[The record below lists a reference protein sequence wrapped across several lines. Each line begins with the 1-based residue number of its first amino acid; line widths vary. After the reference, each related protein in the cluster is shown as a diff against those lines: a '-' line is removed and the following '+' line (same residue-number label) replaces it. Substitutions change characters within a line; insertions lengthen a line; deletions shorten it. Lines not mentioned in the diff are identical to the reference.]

1 MKKPKVIIRRRGK
14 DLDEDKRKKTG
25 SNIYSG
31 SDSETNKQ
39 PPSTLK
45 AGFKGKGHKR
55 EPYFFQ
61 IGFDFGTAFS
71 KCICRD
77 INTDESWV
85 YVSPKFSGHDLACL
99 CPSLVKL
106 DGDYFCCS
114 DHADAHYPANGLF
127 HLKWALKEVASN
139 NRDAQVLDFFKDAS
153 DSEDYSF
160 LTIFIELCVIYYL
173 AGVLGEIRNS
183 IRKRFGDFGNN
194 PGDYMAVNLGVPVAF
209 AEMLRIREMFHGAL
223 CDAWGLAD
231 KLAGHPKIKIK
242 ELKGLC
248 IEKQYRV
255 KENIQEACFLVPEV
269 SANLQGFVKSRV
281 SMPGIYFFS
290 DTGAATVDQCI
301 FTFTRKK
308 YQESLNYLHAD
319 VLPLGSSQIEYL
331 AASQKNGSEYTHWS
345 DLEKWRKCKERG
357 DDDPA
362 LVMARREILERLSKS
377 TLKNLSVSRRKLYC
391 HDQLEETRLIFGG
404 GGHCDNPYKQA
415 VLYPFSYPTIF
426 NKPINPNIIGIP
438 KPTDLSLNNDQ
449 SSWLPR
455 LSVAYGLSFNRFDL
469 ADNLFPHQIDNPKE
483 EEIWQP
489 IAARHSAPTKDE
501 C

>member
-1 MKKPKVIIRRRGK
+1 MKKTKVIVRRRRK
-14 DLDEDKRKKTG
+14 DLDEDRKKKRD
-25 SNIYSG
+25 SNVNTM
-31 SDSETNKQ
+31 SDLKTKKQ
-39 PPSTLK
+39 TPSTLK
-45 AGFKGKGHKR
+45 AGSTVKGHKR

-106 DGDYFCCS
+106 KGDSFYCS
-114 DHADAHYPANGLF
+114 NHADIHYPADGLF

-153 DSEDYSF
+153 DSKECSL

-173 AGVLGEIRNS
+173 AGVLGEIRKS
-183 IRKRFGDFGNN
+183 IRKRFNDFGNN
-194 PGDYMAVNLGVPVAF
+194 PSDYMAVNLGVPVAF
-209 AEMLRIREMFHGAL
+209 AEMSCVREMFHGAL

-231 KLAGHPKIKIK
+231 NLAGHPKIKIE
-242 ELKGLC
+242 ELKKLC
-248 IEKQYRV
+248 IEKQYRL

-269 SANLQGFVKSRV
+269 SANLQGFVKSRI
-281 SMPGIYFFS
+281 SMPGMYFFS
-290 DTGAATVDQCI
+290 DIGAATVDQCI

-308 YQESLNYLHAD
+308 HEESLNYLHAD

-331 AASQKNGSEYTHWS
+331 AASQNNGSDSVKWS
-345 DLEKWRKCKERG
+345 ELEKWRECKERG
-357 DDDPA
+357 DGNPA
-362 LVMARREILERLSKS
+362 LITARRKIFEHLSKS

-404 GGHCDNPYKQA
+404 GGHCDNPYEEA
-415 VLYPFSYPTIF
+415 VLSPFLNPTIF
-426 NKPINPNIIGIP
+426 TKTINPNIIGIP
-438 KPTDLSLNNDQ
+438 KPADLSLNSQ
-449 SSWLPR
+449 HESWLPR

-469 ADNLFPHQIDNPKE
+469 ADNLFPHQINNPKE
-483 EEIWQP
+483 EEVWQP
-489 IAARHSAPTKDE
+489 IAPKHSAPTKDE